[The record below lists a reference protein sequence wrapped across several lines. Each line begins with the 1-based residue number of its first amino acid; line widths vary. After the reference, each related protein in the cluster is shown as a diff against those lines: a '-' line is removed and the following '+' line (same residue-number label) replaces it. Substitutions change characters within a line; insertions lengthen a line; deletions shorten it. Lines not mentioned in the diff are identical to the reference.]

1 MTQGEFWGEI
11 QLLSTEIEDAIT
23 IFHTYEEI
31 NRLTVEDAEIYRV
44 LNEDA
49 LFWKCQRYCLQTSLF
64 IILSRIFDRAK
75 DARSIHKVIRA
86 AVGHPEW
93 FSKEALATRKRTEGF
108 PTDGLNQYLGTAW
121 APSTPVEVRHLKKEL
136 AGHHGRIDDVYRPIR
151 NKVFA
156 HRLTSNDQDASELFG
171 RTNRVEVG
179 KILDS
184 LHDLIDAIQA
194 LYVNGTRPELGKR
207 SYNEYNQRIRAGTE
221 RILRKLAAR
230 STNVA

>member
-1 MTQGEFWGEI
+1 
-11 QLLSTEIEDAIT
+11 
-23 IFHTYEEI
+23 
-31 NRLTVEDAEIYRV
+31 
-44 LNEDA
+44 
-49 LFWKCQRYCLQTSLF
+49 
-64 IILSRIFDRAK
+64 
-75 DARSIHKVIRA
+75 
-86 AVGHPEW
+86 
-93 FSKEALATRKRTEGF
+93 
-108 PTDGLNQYLGTAW
+108 
-121 APSTPVEVRHLKKEL
+121 VEVRHLKKEL